1 MMASWCVKRKRE
13 GEDARFIYTKSG
25 LGESESRY
33 GRSSEQMDHARLLVL
48 LRKTWN
54 LSHKSSIHAD
64 WNTQLDT
71 INEDVVAEKDVSMFV
86 VGLVEVLEIQRKR
99 KLGH

>member
-1 MMASWCVKRKRE
+1 MGGVPSKW
-13 GEDARFIYTKSG
+13 I
-25 LGESESRY
+25 
-33 GRSSEQMDHARLLVL
+33 DHARLLVL